1 MMQPENVTRCARPLG
16 TQEKNVRLRSICF
29 LAVRRSARLPDQGNE
44 IVMVAVSLTLK
55 RRYDMAIIGNFT
67 FDKKKNTYTGD
78 IVTLS
83 FEKRGV
89 MFIPTEKSGDKEP
102 DYRVT
107 VGTEAGPV
115 ELGAAWKRTS
125 ERGQDFVSV
134 ALDGPLLAAPFN
146 AALFPDKD
154 GNASLVWNRPKKK
167 AKTA

>member
-1 MMQPENVTRCARPLG
+1 M
-16 TQEKNVRLRSICF
+16 
-29 LAVRRSARLPDQGNE
+29 
-44 IVMVAVSLTLK
+44 
-55 RRYDMAIIGNFT
+55 IIGNFT
-67 FDKKKNTYTGD
+67 FKNGTYTGD

-89 MFIPTEKSGDKEP
+89 AFIPTDKTGDKEP

-107 VGTEAGPV
+107 APTEAGPV

-134 ALDGPLLAAPFN
+134 SLDGPLLSAPFN
-146 AALFPDKD
+146 AALFPEKD
-154 GNASLVWNRPKKK
+154 GSNASLVWNRPKKK

>member
-1 MMQPENVTRCARPLG
+1 M
-16 TQEKNVRLRSICF
+16 S
-29 LAVRRSARLPDQGNE
+29 
-44 IVMVAVSLTLK
+44 
-55 RRYDMAIIGNFT
+55 IIGNFT

-89 MFIPTEKSGDKEP
+89 TFIPTEKNGDKEP

-107 VGTEAGPV
+107 VATEAGPV

-125 ERGQDFVSV
+125 EKGQDFVSV
-134 ALDGPLLAAPFN
+134 ALDGPLLSAPFN

-154 GNASLVWNRPKKK
+154 GKAALVWNRPKKK
-167 AKTA
+167 EKAA